1 MNVLPQSTGFGV
13 RVIPLNTGAPVS
25 RVTLRVT
32 VVVLPA
38 LSFATTVIVLEPLTS
53 VISFENVPS
62 ELTATAVPL
71 TVTVTGLDVT
81 SSVLPDTTR
90 MDLFVISP
98 SAGFVSVSVG
108 GIVSIVNVT
117 VLAVA
122 AFPSKS
128 DASIQIV

>member
-1 MNVLPQSTGFGV
+1 MTNVLPQSIGFGV
-13 RVIPLNTGAPVS
+13 NVIDLIVGAVVS

-53 VISFENVPS
+53 VISFKNVPS

-71 TVTVTGLDVT
+71 TVTVTGLDVA

-90 MDLFVISP
+90 VDL
-98 SAGFVSVSVG
+98 
-108 GIVSIVNVT
+108 
-117 VLAVA
+117 
-122 AFPSKS
+122 
-128 DASIQIV
+128 